1 MAVRSSI
8 NTQYAPGQNP
18 YDTYVSLE
26 GAAKDIDAGIER
38 GQKLQ
43 ERQEQAR
50 LREMQLAE
58 IKSKNMAGL
67 MISSETEF
75 EPLQGYMQSMSIY

>member
-75 EPLQGYMQSMSIY
+75 EPLQVTCRA